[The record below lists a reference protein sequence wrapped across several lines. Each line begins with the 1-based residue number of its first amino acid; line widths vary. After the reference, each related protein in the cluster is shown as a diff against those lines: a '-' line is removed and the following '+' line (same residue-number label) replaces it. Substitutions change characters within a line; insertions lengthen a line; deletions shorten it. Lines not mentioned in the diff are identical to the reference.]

1 MKQGVNLR
9 YDARDR
15 KFSYHKNKVGA
26 PMPMLLP
33 KTLGRKRETP
43 YNQFLT
49 YLCTAYGT
57 AMAGQYRNRIKF
69 SPEWQSG
76 KVSEK
81 VGESI
86 AHEGAD
92 PRQAMKAACVWGHLP
107 QNLTDV
113 TLLAKGEDFV
123 ADWSNYPAKLDS
135 DAIKYHPSGYMP
147 ILNEKGNRF
156 DSICSAM
163 YNEWLA
169 HGDNSWPVKMATDW
183 YPECEHERVTT
194 LSALP
199 ASAHF
204 YLAIDFDTFDGQDW
218 LLIQSSEGENS
229 FRWFS
234 RDVVNKLFENPAA
247 LSAIFTVD
255 DRNRGN
261 FLNEAVLTLYYNLL
275 NYLHDIM
282 K

>member
-1 MKQGVNLR
+1 MKQGVQLK
-9 YDARDR
+9 YDARD
-15 KFSYHKNKVGA
+15 KAWSYHKNKFGA

-49 YLCTAYGT
+49 YLCTAYST
-57 AMAGQYRNRIKF
+57 AMAGQYRNRVQM

-81 VGESI
+81 VGSTI

-92 PRQAMKAACVWGHLP
+92 PRQAMKAAIVWGHLP

-123 ADWSNYPAKLDS
+123 AQWINYPLKLDS
-135 DAIKYHPSGYMP
+135 EAIKYHPSGYMP

-156 DSICSAM
+156 DSIRSAM

-169 HGDNSWPVKMATDW
+169 HGDNAWPVCLATDW
-183 YPECEHERVTT
+183 YPECAHERVTT
-194 LSALP
+194 LSALKT
-199 ASAHF
+199 SAHM
-204 YLAIDFDTFDGQDW
+204 YMAIDYATFDGQDW
-218 LLIQSSEGENS
+218 LLIQSSEGDGS

-247 LSAIFTVD
+247 FAAIFTVD
-255 DRNRGN
+255 DRNRQN
-261 FLNEAVLTLYYNLL
+261 VITEALLTLYYALL
-275 NYLHDIM
+275 NYYSDIM